1 MPLNWTEK
9 PSPRMPRLKEPR
21 VTVKGFLHD
30 FSFFSTGSTVCPKA
44 TSCPALAQSVLV
56 LSVKESVTASSSPGA
71 VSCKKKDTGAENAGQ
86 GDQSTE
92 TGAASDSSEKK
103 DNNGSAS
110 AEVTE
115 ENFRSFPVTDES
127 MFYVGDAEGGVAIS
141 GCKAELKDKV
151 IVVPEKIS
159 GSEVVAVSMG
169 AFKENED
176 VVAIVLPDTVKKI
189 EGTSFLDCG
198 NLKYVYFGSGLKET
212 GDMIFNFCKNIE
224 KVEFP
229 DGIEKIGGLIAFNCT
244 SLKEIVIPA
253 SATDIPS
260 GIMPSDGFDGVI
272 KTPAGSKAEKVALE
286 YGLKVEN
293 Y

>member
-1 MPLNWTEK
+1 MRFK
-9 PSPRMPRLKEPR
+9 KF
-21 VTVKGFLHD
+21 TVY
-30 FSFFSTGSTVCPKA
+30 
-44 TSCPALAQSVLV
+44 LV
-56 LSVKESVTASSSPGA
+56 LMAMAMGA
-71 VSCKKKDTGAENAGQ
+71 VSCQKKDTGAENAGQ
-86 GDQSTE
+86 EDQSTE

-212 GDMIFNFCKNIE
+212 GDMIFNFCKSIE
-224 KVEFP
+224 KVELP
-229 DGIEKIGGLIAFNCT
+229 DGIERIGGLIAFNCA
-244 SLKEIVIPA
+244 SLKEIIIPA
-253 SATDIPS
+253 SATDIPN
-260 GIMPSDGFDGVI
+260 GIMPSEGFDGVI
-272 KTPAGSKAEKVALE
+272 KTPAGSEAEKVALE

>member
-1 MPLNWTEK
+1 MPKKVALYFMLVMTMFLIASCGKNNAGTEAGQK
-9 PSPRMPRLKEPR
+9 QQEKEAE
-21 VTVKGFLHD
+21 TVSD
-30 FSFFSTGSTVCPKA
+30 TD
-44 TSCPALAQSVLV
+44 
-56 LSVKESVTASSSPGA
+56 
-71 VSCKKKDTGAENAGQ
+71 KKDKDKGTVNAQ
-86 GDQSTE
+86 
-92 TGAASDSSEKK
+92 
-103 DNNGSAS
+103 
-110 AEVTE
+110 VTE
-115 ENFRSFPVTDES
+115 ENFKSFPTTDES

-253 SATDIPS
+253 SATDIPN